1 MDLACLVVLLGAL
14 AWSTVTDLRRRA
26 IPNGCALAV
35 ALSGLALG
43 AAEGVPARSLAGG
56 LVALA
61 VLLLAAWA
69 SARRA
74 GAPGVGGGD
83 VKLLSALGLWL
94 GPVTGLAAVALSCLL
109 GVVGWALAVGARRLW
124 RRSEGES
131 PCEDPA
137 GLGIPMAPAIAL
149 AALLALP
156 ARMGAIG

>member
-1 MDLACLVVLLGAL
+1 MVLCLVALLGAL
-14 AWSTVTDLRRRA
+14 AWSAVTDLRRRA

-43 AAEGVPARSLAGG
+43 AAEGVAVRSLAGG
-56 LVALA
+56 AAVLS

-69 SARRA
+69 SARWG
-74 GAPGVGGGD
+74 GAPGIGGGD

-94 GPVTGLAAVALSCLL
+94 GPVTGLAVVALSCLI
-109 GVVGWALAVGARRLW
+109 GVMGWALAVGARRL
-124 RRSEGES
+124 RRRGEGEA
-131 PCEDPA
+131 PCGDRA
-137 GLGIPMAPAIAL
+137 RSGIPMAPAIAL